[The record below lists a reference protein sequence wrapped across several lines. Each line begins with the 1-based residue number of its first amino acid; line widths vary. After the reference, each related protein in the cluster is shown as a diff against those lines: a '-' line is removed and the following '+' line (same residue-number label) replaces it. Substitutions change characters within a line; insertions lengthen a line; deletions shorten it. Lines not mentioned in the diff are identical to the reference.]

1 MNKTLRTTIIIVAV
15 LVVAGGL
22 LGTGFFIGRAAF
34 GWTSFHN
41 PGMMGFFNSNDQDS
55 RYGYSMMDNFSGQGM
70 MGGRNY
76 YQEDG
81 EQCNYGP
88 GMMNHRG
95 SNQNQGEQCPY
106 GPDMMDDFAGS
117 GMMGGGMMGNGMMN
131 GYGFA
136 TDAEPLSTQ
145 ESLDAVETYLAELG
159 NDDLAVAEI
168 MVFEY
173 NSYAI
178 VKEESTGTG
187 AFELLIDPATK
198 NVFPEY
204 GPNMMWNLK
213 YEMMPG
219 NGGYGM
225 GRMMG
230 GFGATDASTEM
241 TVTPDQ
247 AVEVAQTYLDTYFT
261 QANLTVDEHADPFYG
276 YYTLHVNRDGQTVGM
291 LSVNGF
297 TGQVFP
303 HTWHGKL
310 LEMGGE

>member
-1 MNKTLRTTIIIVAV
+1 VNTSKQWFLIAIGSGLVILV
-15 LVVAGGL
+15 LVGL
-22 LGTGFFIGRAAF
+22 LTVAPALAQG
-34 GWTSFHN
+34 
-41 PGMMGFFNSNDQDS
+41 PG
-55 RYGYSMMDNFSGQGM
+55 GM
-70 MGGRNY
+70 MGGFGPGWMMGNPRNSTETTPFGFGPGWMRGNF
-76 YQEDG
+76 QNNGG
-81 EQCNYGP
+81 EQYGP
-88 GMMNHRG
+88 GW
-95 SNQNQGEQCPY
+95 
-106 GPDMMDDFAGS
+106 
-117 GMMGGGMMGNGMMN
+117 MMGGGMHGMMGGN
-131 GYGFA
+131 MMLNSNNPFF
-136 TDAEPLSTQ
+136 TTEPLSLAETT
-145 ESLDAVETYLAELG
+145 ETLNTYLAIL
-159 NDDLAVAEI
+159 NDSNLAVDDI
-168 MVFEY
+168 MIFD
-173 NSYAI
+173 NHAYAQI
-178 VKEESTGTG
+178 VENDTGIG
-187 AFELLIDPATK
+187 VMEVLIDPTTK
-198 NVFPEY
+198 SVYPEM